1 MSMTSGIERI
11 TRMLANMS
19 ANEWKD
25 ALDSVLVSADVVEI
39 PGYPRVERASFVLAQ
54 AKSRQTNTASLKLK
68 TFGLASLITE
78 LEVLP
83 PDTPLQ
89 NYGIKNGAYTG
100 SCFVLD
106 GKLVGCEFVERGT
119 SKTVPFAG

>member
-1 MSMTSGIERI
+1 MTSGTERI
-11 TRMLANMS
+11 ARMLANMS
-19 ANEWKD
+19 ANEWTD
-25 ALDSVLVSADVVEI
+25 ALDSVLISANVVEI

-54 AKSRQTNTASLKLK
+54 AKSRQSNTASLKLK
-68 TFGLASLITE
+68 TFGLVSLITE
-78 LEVLP
+78 LEALP
-83 PDTPLQ
+83 PDTLLQ
-89 NYGIKNGAYTG
+89 NYGIKIGVYVG

>member
-1 MSMTSGIERI
+1 MTSGIERI

-100 SCFVLD
+100 SCFILD

>member
-1 MSMTSGIERI
+1 MTSGIERI
-11 TRMLANMS
+11 ARMLANMS
-19 ANEWKD
+19 ANEWKG

-78 LEVLP
+78 LEALP

>member
-1 MSMTSGIERI
+1 MTSGIERI
-11 TRMLANMS
+11 ARMLANMS
-19 ANEWKD
+19 ANEWTD
-25 ALDSVLVSADVVEI
+25 ALDSVLISANVVEI

-54 AKSRQTNTASLKLK
+54 AKSRQTNTANLKLQ

-78 LEVLP
+78 LEALP

>member
-1 MSMTSGIERI
+1 MTSGIERI
-11 TRMLANMS
+11 ARMLANMS
-19 ANEWKD
+19 ANEWKG

-78 LEVLP
+78 LEALP
-83 PDTPLQ
+83 PDTLLQ
-89 NYGIKNGAYTG
+89 NYGIKSGVYIG

-106 GKLVGCEFVERGT
+106 GKLVGCEFVERGI

>member
-1 MSMTSGIERI
+1 MTSGTERI
-11 TRMLANMS
+11 ARMLANMS
-19 ANEWKD
+19 ANEWTD
-25 ALDSVLVSADVVEI
+25 ALDSVLISANVVEI

-54 AKSRQTNTASLKLK
+54 AKSRQSNTASLKLK
-68 TFGLASLITE
+68 TFGLVSLITE
-78 LEVLP
+78 LEALP
-83 PDTPLQ
+83 PDTLLQ
-89 NYGIKNGAYTG
+89 NYGIKSGAYIG

>member
-1 MSMTSGIERI
+1 MTSGIERI
-11 TRMLANMS
+11 ARMLANMS
-19 ANEWKD
+19 ANEWKG

-78 LEVLP
+78 LEALP

-89 NYGIKNGAYTG
+89 SYGIKSGAYIG

-106 GKLVGCEFVERGT
+106 GKLVGCEFVERDT

>member
-1 MSMTSGIERI
+1 MTSGIERI
-11 TRMLANMS
+11 ARMLANTS
-19 ANEWKD
+19 ANEWRG
-25 ALDSVLVSADVVEI
+25 ALDSVLISADVVEI

-54 AKSRQTNTASLKLK
+54 AKSRQSNTASLKLK

-78 LEVLP
+78 LEALP
-83 PDTPLQ
+83 PDTLLQ
-89 NYGIKNGAYTG
+89 NYGIKSGAYIG

>member
-1 MSMTSGIERI
+1 MTTGIERI
-11 TRMLANMS
+11 TMMLANMS

-25 ALDSVLVSADVVEI
+25 ALDSVLISADVVEI
-39 PGYPRVERASFVLAQ
+39 PGYPRVVRASFVLAQ
-54 AKSRQTNTASLKLK
+54 AKSRQSNTASLKLK

-78 LEVLP
+78 LEALP
-83 PDTPLQ
+83 PDTLLQ
-89 NYGIKNGAYTG
+89 NYGIKSGAYIG

-119 SKTVPFAG
+119 LKTVPLAG

>member
-1 MSMTSGIERI
+1 MTSGIERI
-11 TRMLANMS
+11 ARMLANMS

-25 ALDSVLVSADVVEI
+25 ALDSVLVSADVVAI

-78 LEVLP
+78 LEALP

>member
-1 MSMTSGIERI
+1 MTSGIERI
-11 TRMLANMS
+11 ARMSANMS

-78 LEVLP
+78 LEALP

>member
-1 MSMTSGIERI
+1 
-11 TRMLANMS
+11 MS
-19 ANEWKD
+19 ANEWTD
-25 ALDSVLVSADVVEI
+25 ALDSVLISANVVEI

-54 AKSRQTNTASLKLK
+54 AKSRQTNTANLKLQ

-78 LEVLP
+78 LEALP

-89 NYGIKNGAYTG
+89 NYGIKSGAYIG

-106 GKLVGCEFVERGT
+106 EKLVGCEFVERGT
-119 SKTVPFAG
+119 SKTVSFAG